1 MKCILIG
8 NGEYHNDLIMKNK
21 DDLLIVVDGGY
32 NHLKNKNIT
41 IDLIVG
47 DLDSINDLPNDI
59 ETIKYPEIKDYT
71 DMDLAIRE
79 GIKRGYSEFIIYGAL
94 GKRLEH
100 SITNIYLLQKY
111 KDYNIKLIDQNLEC
125 FVLENKTYNFKNKGL
140 ISIFSLTDKSI
151 VSIKGLKYNLEN
163 KELTNSFP
171 LGIDNQA
178 LGLDA
183 SIKVTEGVVLV
194 MTRFI
199 S

>member
-47 DLDSINDLPNDI
+47 DLDSINDLPNNI

-178 LGLDA
+178 LGLNA

>member
-47 DLDSINDLPNDI
+47 DLDSINDLPNNI